1 MKASKFKP
9 APDAVADATQ
19 RGWWPYGAGLLIA
32 FVAVFVVFGPALNG
46 PFLLDDTYLPY
57 VQPAFANAPVSAW
70 IAGTRPLL
78 MFSYWLNFQAAGSE
92 PGPYHVT
99 NVLLHLLNGFLIWLA
114 VRKILTLSA
123 VAEREI
129 YSAFAAGLFLIHPL
143 QTESVAYIASRS
155 EAQSVFFFL
164 AAFVLFLYRRSVSVS
179 WGIATAVLVLFSAAC
194 LTKEHAAVLPVLL
207 LLTDYFWNPG
217 FSFQGIRR
225 NWKLYIPIVAGG
237 AVAVVFVARV
247 LSASTSA
254 GFGMK
259 DLPWYQYFYTQCRA
273 IWRYVLFYIWPVGQN
288 IDHDYPISR
297 TLFDYGAVVGLIG
310 LVLLIGAAWWWRKR
324 CPLISYGVFTYL
336 LLLSPTSSF
345 VPIRDTLIER
355 RMYLPFIG
363 LLLVTIGLLQW
374 WKASRSTLVMVLS
387 AVLLV
392 EAGLAYSRNQLWGDA
407 ISMWADSVEKS
418 PSKVRPRFQLAAA
431 YYSTTRCA
439 DAADQFARTA
449 KLEPPSAAL
458 LVDWALAAD
467 CAGNANEALIRL
479 QQALALGPTAHIY
492 TEIAREYAK
501 LNQFPQALDS
511 LDAAAKVDP
520 NYVMIYAY
528 RGRIHAMRGDK
539 AGAAADYQH
548 ALQIDP
554 QNQLASQGLSE
565 LSRRP

>member
-1 MKASKFKP
+1 MKASKTKAVP
-9 APDAVADATQ
+9 VAMAAPPQ
-19 RGWWPYGAGLLIA
+19 REWWPYGVGFLVA
-32 FVAVFVVFGPALNG
+32 FVALFLVFGPSMSG

-57 VQPAFANAPVSAW
+57 VQPAFATAPVAAW

-78 MFSYWLNFQAAGSE
+78 MFSYWLTFQAAGSDT
-92 PGPYHVT
+92 GPYHVT
-99 NVLLHLLNGFLIWLA
+99 NVLLHLLNGILIWLA
-114 VRKILTLSA
+114 VRKLLA
-123 VAEREI
+123 FNGVAHREI
-129 YSAFAAGLFLIHPL
+129 YSAFAAGLFLFHPL

-164 AAFVLFLYRRSVSVS
+164 AAFVLFLYRRSLNVS
-179 WGIATAVLVLFSAAC
+179 WGIAVGVLILFGAAC
-194 LTKEHAAVLPVLL
+194 LTKEHAVVLPGLL

-225 NWKLYIPIVAGG
+225 NWKLYIPILAG
-237 AVAVVFVARV
+237 ASVAVVYVARI
-247 LSASTSA
+247 LNASTSA

-273 IWRYVLFYIWPVGQN
+273 IWRYVLFYVWPFGQN

-324 CPLISYGVFTYL
+324 YPLISYGVFTYL
-336 LLLSPTSSF
+336 LLLAPTSSF

-363 LLLVTIGLLQW
+363 LLFVTIGLLQFW
-374 WKASRSTLVMVLS
+374 QASRSTLLLVLS

-392 EAGLAYSRNQLWGDA
+392 EASLTYSRNELWGDA
-407 ISMWADSVEKS
+407 VAMWTDSVAKS
-418 PSKVRPRFQLAAA
+418 PAKVRPRFQLAAA
-431 YYSTTRCA
+431 YYSSGKCA
-439 DAADQFARTA
+439 EAAGQFAKTA
-449 KLEPPSAAL
+449 ALEPPSAAL

-467 CAGNANEALIRL
+467 CAGNSNEALIRL
-479 QQALALGPTAHIY
+479 QQALAMGPTAHIY

-511 LDAAAKVDP
+511 LDAAARIDA

-528 RGRIHAMRGDK
+528 RGRINAMRGDK
-539 AGAAADYQH
+539 AGAAVEYRH

-565 LSRRP
+565 LSRRR